1 VRRRRP
7 RPWRRGLA
15 ALAALGVAM
24 VLTGCSGLPCRL
36 GAPAEFVSLGKNPF
50 AAAQPTAV
58 GRYLHTLEGWQGEL
72 YMGYGDY
79 DENTGPIEVSAYNP
93 RWSSYGTKLRFPT
106 EAIELFRPIGDRL
119 YAPAI
124 DPRGD
129 GPSAAVAVG
138 EPDGRWSNNK
148 NVWMTHVFDV
158 ATFDGTDLW
167 LVGSRKTQAIAVRTR
182 DGGRTWETA
191 LALEPRGADGDFARF
206 HFVFVHG
213 GRLYVQAQD
222 RRGGMFPRS
231 NVFDGNGWTD
241 GPNLRPI
248 PNTGAKPLAV
258 AGETVYFGARGVM
271 AFDGRAVR
279 LARPPQTRIHDL
291 VVTDGILYV
300 LDGREVLGTQD
311 LAWWIPVATAP
322 AGTTSIG
329 VLDGYLY
336 AGTVESELF
345 RYCRPVRPLR

>member
-1 VRRRRP
+1 MRTRRTRP
-7 RPWRRGLA
+7 GRSV
-15 ALAALGVAM
+15 LAALGAAM
-24 VLTGCSGLPCRL
+24 ALTACSGLPCRL
-36 GAPAEFVSLGKNPF
+36 GTPAEFVSLDKNPF
-50 AAAQPTAV
+50 AAAQPTPV
-58 GRYLHTLEGWQGEL
+58 GRYLHTLHGWRGEL

-79 DENTGPIEVSAYNP
+79 DENTGPIEISAYNP
-93 RWSSYGTKLRFPT
+93 RRSSYGTKLRFPT

-167 LVGSRKTQAIAVRTR
+167 LVGSRDIQAIAVRSR
-182 DGGRTWETA
+182 DGGGTWETA
-191 LALEPRGADGDFARF
+191 LALAPRGADGDFARF
-206 HFVFVHG
+206 HFAFVHG

-231 NVFDGNGWTD
+231 KVFDGSGWTD
-241 GPNLRPI
+241 GPNLQPI
-248 PNTGAKPLAV
+248 PNTGAKPLAF
-258 AGETVYFGARGVM
+258 AGEIVYFGARGVM

-279 LARPPQTRIHDL
+279 LARAPQSRIHDL
-291 VVTDGILYV
+291 VVADGVLYV

-311 LAWWIPVATAP
+311 LASWVPVATAP
-322 AGTTSIG
+322 PETTSIG

-336 AGTVESELF
+336 AGTAASELF
-345 RYCRPVRPLR
+345 RYCRSVRPVRR

>member
-1 VRRRRP
+1 MRTRRP
-7 RPWRRGLA
+7 RPGPSV
-15 ALAALGVAM
+15 LAALGAAFA
-24 VLTGCSGLPCRL
+24 LTACSGLPCRL
-36 GAPAEFVSLGKNPF
+36 GTPAEFVSLDKNPF
-50 AAAQPTAV
+50 AAAQPTPV
-58 GRYLHTLEGWQGEL
+58 GRYLHTLHGWRGEL

-79 DENTGPIEVSAYNP
+79 DENTGPIEISAFNP
-93 RWSSYGTKLRFPT
+93 RRSSYGTKLRFPT

-167 LVGSRKTQAIAVRTR
+167 LVGSRDIQAIAVRSR
-182 DGGRTWETA
+182 DGGGTWETA
-191 LALEPRGADGDFARF
+191 LALAPRSADGDFARF

-231 NVFDGNGWTD
+231 MVFDGSGWTD
-241 GPNLRPI
+241 GPNLQPI
-248 PNTGAKPLAV
+248 PNTGAKPLAF
-258 AGETVYFGARGVM
+258 AGEIVYFGARGVM

-279 LARPPQTRIHDL
+279 LARAPQTRIHDL
-291 VVTDGILYV
+291 VVADRVLYV
-300 LDGREVLGTQD
+300 LDGREGLGTQD
-311 LAWWIPVATAP
+311 LASWFPVATAP
-322 AGTTSIG
+322 AETTSIG

-336 AGTVESELF
+336 AGTATSELF
-345 RYCRPVRPLR
+345 RYCRSVRPIRR

>member
-1 VRRRRP
+1 MRTRRTRP
-7 RPWRRGLA
+7 GPSV
-15 ALAALGVAM
+15 LAALGAA
-24 VLTGCSGLPCRL
+24 LAFTACSGLPCRL
-36 GAPAEFVSLGKNPF
+36 GTPAEFISLGKNPF
-50 AAAQPTAV
+50 AAAQPTPV
-58 GRYLHTLEGWQGEL
+58 GRYLHTLQGWRGEL

-79 DENTGPIEVSAYNP
+79 DENTGPIEISAYTP
-93 RWSSYGTKLRFPT
+93 RRSSYGTKLRFPT
-106 EAIELFRPIGDRL
+106 EAIELFRPIGNRL

-148 NVWMTHVFDV
+148 NVWMTHAFDV

-167 LVGSRKTQAIAVRTR
+167 LVGSRDIQAIAVRSR
-182 DGGRTWETA
+182 DGGGTWETA
-191 LALEPRGADGDFARF
+191 LALAPRGADSDFARF

-231 NVFDGNGWTD
+231 MVFDGSGWTD
-241 GPNLRPI
+241 GPDLQPI
-248 PNTGAKPLAV
+248 PNTGAKPLAF
-258 AGETVYFGARGVM
+258 AGEIVYFGARGVM

-279 LARPPQTRIHDL
+279 LARAPQTRIHDL
-291 VVTDGILYV
+291 VVADGVLYV

-311 LAWWIPVATAP
+311 LAWWMPVATAP
-322 AGTTSIG
+322 AETTSIG

-336 AGTVESELF
+336 AGTAASELF
-345 RYCRPVRPLR
+345 RYCRSIRSLRR

>member
-1 VRRRRP
+1 VRTRRTRP
-7 RPWRRGLA
+7 GPSV
-15 ALAALGVAM
+15 LAALGAAM
-24 VLTGCSGLPCRL
+24 ALTACSGLPCRL
-36 GAPAEFVSLGKNPF
+36 GTPAEFVSLDKNPF
-50 AAAQPTAV
+50 AAAQPTPV
-58 GRYLHTLEGWQGEL
+58 GRYLHTLHGWRGEL

-79 DENTGPIEVSAYNP
+79 DENTGPIEISVYNP
-93 RWSSYGTKLRFPT
+93 RRSSYGTKLRFPT

-167 LVGSRKTQAIAVRTR
+167 LVGSRDIQAIAVRSR
-182 DGGRTWETA
+182 DGGGTWETA
-191 LALEPRGADGDFARF
+191 LALAPRGADGDFARF
-206 HFVFVHG
+206 HFAFVHG

-231 NVFDGNGWTD
+231 MVFDGSGWTD
-241 GPNLRPI
+241 GPNLQPI
-248 PNTGAKPLAV
+248 PNTGAKPLAF
-258 AGETVYFGARGVM
+258 AGEIVYFGARGVM

-279 LARPPQTRIHDL
+279 LARAPQTRIHDL
-291 VVTDGILYV
+291 VVADGVLYV

-311 LAWWIPVATAP
+311 LASWVPVATAP
-322 AGTTSIG
+322 PETTSIG

-336 AGTVESELF
+336 AGTAASELF
-345 RYCRPVRPLR
+345 RYCQSVRPVRR

>member
-1 VRRRRP
+1 MRTRRTRP
-7 RPWRRGLA
+7 GRSV
-15 ALAALGVAM
+15 LAALGAAM
-24 VLTGCSGLPCRL
+24 ALTACSGLPCRL
-36 GAPAEFVSLGKNPF
+36 GTPAEFVSLDKNPF
-50 AAAQPTAV
+50 AAAQPTPV
-58 GRYLHTLEGWQGEL
+58 GRYLHTLHGWRGEL

-79 DENTGPIEVSAYNP
+79 DENTGPIEISVYNP
-93 RWSSYGTKLRFPT
+93 RRSSYGTKLRFPT
-106 EAIELFRPIGDRL
+106 EAVELFRPIGDRL

-167 LVGSRKTQAIAVRTR
+167 LVGSRDIQAIAVRSR
-182 DGGRTWETA
+182 DGGGTWETA
-191 LALEPRGADGDFARF
+191 LALAPRGADGDFARF
-206 HFVFVHG
+206 HFVFVLA

-231 NVFDGNGWTD
+231 KVFDGSGWTD
-241 GPNLRPI
+241 GPNLQPI
-248 PNTGAKPLAV
+248 PNTGAKPLAF
-258 AGETVYFGARGVM
+258 AGEIVYFGARGVM

-279 LARPPQTRIHDL
+279 LARAPQSRIHDL
-291 VVTDGILYV
+291 VVADGVLYV

-311 LAWWIPVATAP
+311 LASWIPVATAP
-322 AGTTSIG
+322 PETTSIG

-336 AGTVESELF
+336 AGTAASELF
-345 RYCRPVRPLR
+345 RYCRSVRPVRR

>member
-1 VRRRRP
+1 MRTRRTRP
-7 RPWRRGLA
+7 GPSV
-15 ALAALGVAM
+15 LAALGAAM
-24 VLTGCSGLPCRL
+24 ALTACSGLPCRL
-36 GAPAEFVSLGKNPF
+36 GTPAEFVSLDKNPF
-50 AAAQPTAV
+50 AAAQPTPV
-58 GRYLHTLEGWQGEL
+58 GRYLHTLHGWRGEL

-79 DENTGPIEVSAYNP
+79 DENTGPIEISVYNP
-93 RWSSYGTKLRFPT
+93 RRSSYGTKLRFPT

-167 LVGSRKTQAIAVRTR
+167 LVGSRDIQAIAVRSR
-182 DGGRTWETA
+182 DGGGTWETA
-191 LALEPRGADGDFARF
+191 LALAPRGADGDFARF
-206 HFVFVHG
+206 HFAFVHG

-231 NVFDGNGWTD
+231 KVFDGSGWTD
-241 GPNLRPI
+241 GPNLQPI
-248 PNTGAKPLAV
+248 PNTGAKPLAF
-258 AGETVYFGARGVM
+258 AGEIVYFGARGVM

-279 LARPPQTRIHDL
+279 LARAPQTRIHDL
-291 VVTDGILYV
+291 VAADGVLYV

-311 LAWWIPVATAP
+311 LASWVPVATAP
-322 AGTTSIG
+322 AETTSIG

-336 AGTVESELF
+336 AGTATSELF
-345 RYCRPVRPLR
+345 RYCRSVRPVHR

>member
-1 VRRRRP
+1 MRRRRP
-7 RPWRRGLA
+7 RPWRRGLPG
-15 ALAALGVAM
+15 LVALGAAM
-24 VLTGCSGLPCRL
+24 ALTACSGLPCRL

-50 AAAQPTAV
+50 AAAQPTPV

-148 NVWMTHVFDV
+148 DVWMTHVFDV

-167 LVGSRKTQAIAVRTR
+167 LVGSRKTQAIAVRSR

-191 LALEPRGADGDFARF
+191 LALEQNNRSAAIAKYRELANDNGLAQVYRDVATLRGTTLEFDTLKPEE
-206 HFVFVHG
+206 VVS
-213 GRLYVQAQD
+213 RLE
-222 RRGGMFPRS
+222 
-231 NVFDGNGWTD
+231 
-241 GPNLRPI
+241 
-248 PNTGAKPLAV
+248 PLAKAGNPWFGS
-258 AGETVYFGARGVM
+258 AGELTALAYLKQGKTAEAGKLFAAIAADQQVPNSIRA
-271 AFDGRAVR
+271 RAV
-279 LARPPQTRIHDL
+279 QI
-291 VVTDGILYV
+291 
-300 LDGREVLGTQD
+300 
-311 LAWWIPVATAP
+311 
-322 AGTTSIG
+322 AGTLGIDASASMPG
-329 VLDGYLY
+329 L
-336 AGTVESELF
+336 
-345 RYCRPVRPLR
+345 PQ

>member
-1 VRRRRP
+1 MRAGRP
-7 RPWRRGLA
+7 RTGILVPG
-15 ALAALGVAM
+15 ALGVAIAFSA
-24 VLTGCSGLPCRL
+24 CSGLPCRL

-50 AAAQPTAV
+50 AAAQPTPV
-58 GRYLHTLEGWQGEL
+58 GRYLHTLEGWRGEL

-79 DENTGPIEVSAYNP
+79 ADNTGPIEISAYNP
-93 RWSSYGTKLRFPT
+93 RRSSYGTKLRFPT
-106 EAIELFRPIGDRL
+106 EAIELFRSIGDRL

-124 DPRGD
+124 DPRGG

-148 NVWMTHVFDV
+148 NVRMTHVFDV

-167 LVGSRKTQAIAVRTR
+167 LVGSRDTQAIAVRSR

-191 LALEPRGADGDFARF
+191 LALAPRGVADGDFARF

-213 GRLYVQAQD
+213 RRLYVQAQD

-231 NVFDGNGWTD
+231 KVFDGTGWTD
-241 GPNLRPI
+241 GPDLRPI
-248 PNTGAKPLAV
+248 PNTGAKPLTV
-258 AGETVYFGARGVM
+258 AGEIVYFGARGIM

-291 VVTDGILYV
+291 VVGDGSLYA
-300 LDGREVLGTQD
+300 LDGREVLATQD
-311 LAWWIPVATAP
+311 LAWWVPLATAP

-329 VLDGYLY
+329 VLEGYLY

-345 RYCRPVRPLR
+345 RYCRPLRTLRR

>member
-1 VRRRRP
+1 MRTRRTRP
-7 RPWRRGLA
+7 GRSV
-15 ALAALGVAM
+15 LAALGAAM
-24 VLTGCSGLPCRL
+24 ALTACSGLPCRL
-36 GAPAEFVSLGKNPF
+36 GTPAEFVSLDKNPF
-50 AAAQPTAV
+50 AAAQPTPV
-58 GRYLHTLEGWQGEL
+58 GRYLHTLHGWRGEL

-79 DENTGPIEVSAYNP
+79 DENTGPIEISVYNP
-93 RWSSYGTKLRFPT
+93 RRSSYGTKLRFPT

-167 LVGSRKTQAIAVRTR
+167 LVGSRDIQAIAVRSR
-182 DGGRTWETA
+182 DGGGTWETA
-191 LALEPRGADGDFARF
+191 LALAPRGADGDFARF
-206 HFVFVHG
+206 HFAFVHG

-231 NVFDGNGWTD
+231 KVFDGSGWTD
-241 GPNLRPI
+241 GPNLQPI
-248 PNTGAKPLAV
+248 PNTGAKPLAF
-258 AGETVYFGARGVM
+258 AGEIVYFGARGVM

-279 LARPPQTRIHDL
+279 LARAPQSRIHDL
-291 VVTDGILYV
+291 VVADGVLYV

-311 LAWWIPVATAP
+311 LASWVPVATAP
-322 AGTTSIG
+322 PETTSIG

-336 AGTVESELF
+336 AGTAASELF
-345 RYCRPVRPLR
+345 RYCRSVRPVRR

>member
-1 VRRRRP
+1 V
-7 RPWRRGLA
+7 
-15 ALAALGVAM
+15 LAALGAALA
-24 VLTGCSGLPCRL
+24 LTACSGLPCRL
-36 GAPAEFVSLGKNPF
+36 GTPAEFVSLDKNPF
-50 AAAQPTAV
+50 AAAQPTPV
-58 GRYLHTLEGWQGEL
+58 GRYLHTLHGWRGEL

-79 DENTGPIEVSAYNP
+79 DENTGPIEISAYNP
-93 RWSSYGTKLRFPT
+93 RRSSYGTKLRFPT

-167 LVGSRKTQAIAVRTR
+167 LVGSRDIQAIAVRSR
-182 DGGRTWETA
+182 DGGGTWETA
-191 LALEPRGADGDFARF
+191 LALAPRGADGDFARF

-231 NVFDGNGWTD
+231 MVFDGSGWTD
-241 GPNLRPI
+241 GPNLQPI
-248 PNTGAKPLAV
+248 PNTGAKPLAF
-258 AGETVYFGARGVM
+258 AGEIVYFGARGVM

-279 LARPPQTRIHDL
+279 LAWAPQTRIHDL
-291 VVTDGILYV
+291 VAADGVLYV

-311 LAWWIPVATAP
+311 LAGWFPVATAP
-322 AGTTSIG
+322 TETTSIG

-336 AGTVESELF
+336 AGTATSELF
-345 RYCRPVRPLR
+345 RYCRSVRPIRR

>member
-1 VRRRRP
+1 
-7 RPWRRGLA
+7 
-15 ALAALGVAM
+15 
-24 VLTGCSGLPCRL
+24 
-36 GAPAEFVSLGKNPF
+36 
-50 AAAQPTAV
+50 
-58 GRYLHTLEGWQGEL
+58 
-72 YMGYGDY
+72 MGYGDY
-79 DENTGPIEVSAYNP
+79 DENTGPIEISVYNP
-93 RWSSYGTKLRFPT
+93 RRSSYGTKLRFPT

-167 LVGSRKTQAIAVRTR
+167 LVGSRDIQAIAVRSR

-191 LALEPRGADGDFARF
+191 LALAPRGAGGDFARF

-231 NVFDGNGWTD
+231 MVFDGAGWTD

-248 PNTGAKPLAV
+248 PNTGAKPLAF
-258 AGETVYFGARGVM
+258 AGEIVYFGARGIM

-279 LARPPQTRIHDL
+279 LARGPQTRIHDL
-291 VVTDGILYV
+291 VVADAVLYV

-336 AGTVESELF
+336 AGTAESELF
-345 RYCRPVRPLR
+345 RYCRPLRPIRR